1 MLEQKIK
8 IFLFK
13 KISTLIFLCWICNID
28 TYTSTHNKSLDKLH
42 NHNRKLYA
50 RNYRSLEKYKQ
61 NKDSCI
67 VHLMEQIPNA
77 VNDKQDISNN
87 EKASLVKKN
96 YSNGSS
102 PRSARGLQK
111 NMKNKSCIFE
121 TKKYSHLEKKIFKE
135 LDYVDFLRRNKTLSD
150 RIYKKIML
158 KKCRLRFALP
168 LLLFLLLSIS
178 FILDYSCSLG
188 LVRGLFQAIVYFLP
202 DKVPNIGNLASKQIN
217 AALKSISDALRS
229 SPLHGLFDNVVVLE
243 SGAKA
248 NYCVQSFFNFLIYF
262 IPFFILGV
270 ILILAIAYYHKKVKK
285 YEKIK
290 FRKR

>member
-1 MLEQKIK
+1 MEQKIK
-8 IFLFK
+8 TFLFK

-28 TYTSTHNKSLDKLH
+28 TYTSTHNKSLNKLYSH
-42 NHNRKLYA
+42 HIKLYA
-50 RNYRSLEKYKQ
+50 RNYRSLAKYKQ

-67 VHLMEQIPNA
+67 VYLMEQTPNG

-87 EKASLVKKN
+87 EKASLGKNN

-102 PRSARGLQK
+102 PRSARGLKK
-111 NMKNKSCIFE
+111 NIKNKSCIFE

-135 LDYVDFLRRNKTLSD
+135 LDYVDFLKSNKTLSD

-178 FILDYSCSLG
+178 FILDYSCSSG
-188 LVRGLFQAIVYFLP
+188 LVAGLFNAIVYFLP
-202 DKVPNIGNLASKQIN
+202 TKVKNIGTLANKQIN
-217 AALKSISDALRS
+217 AALKSLSDTLRS
-229 SPLHGLFDNVVVLE
+229 SPVHVLFDNVVEIQGV
-243 SGAKA
+243 KA

-270 ILILAIAYYHKKVKK
+270 ILILGIAYYHKKVKK

>member
-1 MLEQKIK
+1 MV
-8 IFLFK
+8 
-13 KISTLIFLCWICNID
+13 
-28 TYTSTHNKSLDKLH
+28 Y
-42 NHNRKLYA
+42 
-50 RNYRSLEKYKQ
+50 
-61 NKDSCI
+61 
-67 VHLMEQIPNA
+67 LMEQTPNE
-77 VNDKQDISNN
+77 VNDKKDISNN
-87 EKASLVKKN
+87 EKTSLEKKN

-102 PRSARGLQK
+102 PRNARGLKK

-135 LDYVDFLRRNKTLSD
+135 LDYVDFLKRNKTLSD

-158 KKCRLRFALP
+158 KKFRLRFALP

-188 LVRGLFQAIVYFLP
+188 LVAGLFNAIDYFLP
-202 DKVPNIGNLASKQIN
+202 DKTNYVFKLAKKEIN
-217 AALKSISDALRS
+217 EALKSISDALRS
-229 SPLHGLFDNVVVLE
+229 SPLHGLFDNVVE
-243 SGAKA
+243 HADGIIA
-248 NYCVQSFFNFLIYF
+248 NHCVQSFFNILIYF

-270 ILILAIAYYHKKVKK
+270 ILILGIAYYHKKVKK

>member
-1 MLEQKIK
+1 MEQKIK
-8 IFLFK
+8 TFLFK

-28 TYTSTHNKSLDKLH
+28 TYTSMHSKSLDNLD
-42 NHNRKLYA
+42 NHSRKLYS
-50 RNYRSLEKYKQ
+50 RNYRSLAKYKQ
-61 NKDSCI
+61 DKDMCI
-67 VHLMEQIPNA
+67 VHLMEQIPNG
-77 VNDKQDISNN
+77 VNDKQDMSNN
-87 EKASLVKKN
+87 EKASLEKKN
-96 YSNGSS
+96 YPNASS
-102 PRSARGLQK
+102 QRSSRGLKK
-111 NMKNKSCIFE
+111 NMKNNSCIFE

-135 LDYVDFLRRNKTLSD
+135 LDYVDFLRSNKTLSD

-178 FILDYSCSLG
+178 FILDYSCSFG
-188 LVRGLFQAIVYFLP
+188 LVGGLFNAIVYFLP
-202 DKVPNIGNLASKQIN
+202 DKVSNIGKLASKQIN
-217 AALKSISDALRS
+217 KALKSISDALRS
-229 SPLHGLFDNVVVLE
+229 SPVHGLFDNVVVLP

-270 ILILAIAYYHKKVKK
+270 ILILGIAYYHKKVKK

-290 FRKR
+290 FRKI

>member
-1 MLEQKIK
+1 
-8 IFLFK
+8 
-13 KISTLIFLCWICNID
+13 
-28 TYTSTHNKSLDKLH
+28 
-42 NHNRKLYA
+42 
-50 RNYRSLEKYKQ
+50 
-61 NKDSCI
+61 
-67 VHLMEQIPNA
+67 
-77 VNDKQDISNN
+77 
-87 EKASLVKKN
+87 
-96 YSNGSS
+96 
-102 PRSARGLQK
+102 
-111 NMKNKSCIFE
+111 MKP
-121 TKKYSHLEKKIFKE
+121 KKYSHLEKKIFKE
-135 LDYVDFLRRNKTLSD
+135 LDYVDFLKSNKTLSD

-158 KKCRLRFALP
+158 KKCGLRFALP

-188 LVRGLFQAIVYFLP
+188 LVAGLFNAIVYFLP
-202 DKVPNIGNLASKQIN
+202 TKVKIEKLADKEIN

-229 SPLHGLFDNVVVLE
+229 SPVHGLFDNVVVLE

-248 NYCVQSFFNFLIYF
+248 NYCVQSFFNFLMYF